1 MESRSVE
8 RAQLVTRIRDALA
21 NGEGEL
27 GIRIDVERDVV
38 TLTGVVQTE
47 ERRRRVEELSRLVC
61 GGYSIV
67 NQIAVCPP
75 GAPKPPEQIS

>member
-27 GIRIDVERDVV
+27 GIRVDVERDVI

-61 GGYSIV
+61 TGYSIV
-67 NQIAVCPP
+67 NHIAVCPP
-75 GAPKPPEQIS
+75 GAPNPPEQIS